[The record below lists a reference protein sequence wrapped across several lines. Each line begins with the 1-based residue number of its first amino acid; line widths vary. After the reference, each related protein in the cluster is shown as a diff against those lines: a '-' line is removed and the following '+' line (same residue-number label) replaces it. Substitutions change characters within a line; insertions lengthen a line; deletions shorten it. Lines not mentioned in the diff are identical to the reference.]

1 MFKLLEITTWSIWFL
16 ITTRKRPA
24 REDVNIFNISL
35 PWSKCQITTL
45 QNISWKWVGKRTGTS
60 VQASRS
66 LALLP
71 FLLLGFSQTKRVWNK
86 ASNHRGAKQHKL
98 EKAAH
103 CYIYACKQWA
113 NTIDLQI
120 SKPKRTW
127 TWWTLAE
134 NIILIS
140 NRIFGIIH
148 QTFNSNR
155 SITNILY
162 ILAVLNKGLIQIQGS
177 NDYNFRMNAF
187 WGEITGILLVS
198 LLRNPLKLCISR
210 PTLIKYKNIFIISF
224 ARPPL
229 GLI

>member
-24 REDVNIFNISL
+24 REDLNIFNISL
-35 PWSKCQITTL
+35 PWSKCQITTP
-45 QNISWKWVGKRTGTS
+45 QNISRKWVGKRTGTS

-66 LALLP
+66 LALLQ

-86 ASNHRGAKQHKL
+86 ASNHRGAKTTQIRKGCTL
-98 EKAAH
+98 LYLRLQAMSKYYRFANFQAEKDFNLMDT
-103 CYIYACKQWA
+103 CWEY
-113 NTIDLQI
+113 
-120 SKPKRTW
+120 
-127 TWWTLAE
+127 
-134 NIILIS
+134 ILIS

-187 WGEITGILLVS
+187 WGEINGHCVS
-198 LLRNPLKLCISR
+198 KFV
-210 PTLIKYKNIFIISF
+210 KESF
-224 ARPPL
+224 KTMHL
-229 GLI
+229 